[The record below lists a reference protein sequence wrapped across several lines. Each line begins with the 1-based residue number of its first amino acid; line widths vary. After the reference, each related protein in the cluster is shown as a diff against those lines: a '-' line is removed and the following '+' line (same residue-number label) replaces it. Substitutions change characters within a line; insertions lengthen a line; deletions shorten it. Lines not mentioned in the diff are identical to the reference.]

1 MPRKGNSNGHVVS
14 ADAEHGKMSVAAK
27 SNKRRARGSG
37 GTKGSPDAVKKLLWA
52 GVVSGSMAVGTIAA
66 RRASAEIWRGIF
78 HEDPPTKDV

>member
-1 MPRKGNSNGHVVS
+1 
-14 ADAEHGKMSVAAK
+14 MSVAAK